1 MVNFSS
7 FVISAPP
14 SIDQIFSGTG
24 LPMSS
29 GDQVWD
35 CPILIT
41 PVFVSVS
48 RKIFGFTIEIENV
61 DWKII
66 FGTMYEIMIYNNISN

>member
-1 MVNFSS
+1 M
-7 FVISAPP
+7 
-14 SIDQIFSGTG
+14 DQIFSGTG

-41 PVFVSVS
+41 PVFVKVS
-48 RKIFGFTIEIENV
+48 RKIFGFTVESESINQKNNV
-61 DWKII
+61 WNYAYKMII
-66 FGTMYEIMIYNNISN
+66 YEK